1 MINNVEFWKLGSYLW
16 CYLFGYKRIIG
27 RVGQRTRA
35 ELNTGKIVKT
45 LIATTLALKHT
56 LIAVC
61 M

>member
-45 LIATTLALKHT
+45 LIVTTRALN
-56 LIAVC
+56 IR
-61 M
+61 